1 MKASAAVVVAALALI
16 LVGCSGNGHQAA
28 ASGTTATGPQ
38 IRQLHS
44 IGELRRAF
52 NAHGGVPRLIVL
64 VSPT

>member
-1 MKASAAVVVAALALI
+1 MKASAVVAVAALALI
-16 LVGCSGNGHQAA
+16 LVGCG
-28 ASGTTATGPQ
+28 ASGRHAATTSTTATGPQ

-52 NAHGGVPRLIVL
+52 NAHAGVPRLIVL